1 MVKTLPIRSDLKFH
15 LHTELFVFRGKISLT
30 LKWPKASNHFDVV
43 KCLVIVI
50 NLVRHQ
56 FYRLFFYFFI
66 YLKEKEI
73 PWTKIQKYGRKYL
86 AFFQQISI
94 GSHNKKD

>member
-15 LHTELFVFRGKISLT
+15 LHTEIFVFRGKISLT

-50 NLVRHQ
+50 NLVSHQ
-56 FYRLFFYFFI
+56 FYRLFFTFSYI
-66 YLKEKEI
+66 
-73 PWTKIQKYGRKYL
+73 
-86 AFFQQISI
+86 
-94 GSHNKKD
+94 

>member
-1 MVKTLPIRSDLKFH
+1 MVKTLPIRSYLKFH

-56 FYRLFFYFFI
+56 FYRLFFTFSYI
-66 YLKEKEI
+66 
-73 PWTKIQKYGRKYL
+73 
-86 AFFQQISI
+86 
-94 GSHNKKD
+94 